1 MRTAAS
7 EREGIVIVGVRS
19 PMVVDYEEVCWRA
32 GVTIRAGVSVNGSPR
47 TTAIRTIWS
56 PDCLDPALRG
66 YAFLACAFAPARRKS
81 LHELGL
87 ELGLTSAPAIIDPAA
102 VVARSSRIGDGSFVN
117 MAAVIG
123 AMSLVGEGV
132 LINRNASL
140 GHHCI
145 VDDFVS
151 IGPGVTMAGNIR
163 VGTGTVIGAG
173 AVILPNVAIGAN
185 AVVAAGSVV
194 RRAVPDG
201 TLVAGHPARPQ
212 RLIGSG
218 RGAGA
223 EGDEE

>member
-1 MRTAAS
+1 MGKAESA
-7 EREGIVIVGVRS
+7 REGIVIVGVRS
-19 PMVVDYEEVCWRA
+19 PMIVDYEEVCRRA
-32 GVTIRAGVSVNGSPR
+32 GLTIRAGVSVNGSPR
-47 TTAIRTIWS
+47 TAAIRTIWA
-56 PDCLDPALRG
+56 PDSLDPSARG
-66 YAFLACAFAPARRKS
+66 FAFIACAFAPSRRKA
-81 LHELGL
+81 LHKLGL

-132 LINRNASL
+132 LINRSASL

-145 VDDFVS
+145 IDDFVS

-163 VGTGTVIGAG
+163 VGAGTVIGAG
-173 AVILPNVAIGAN
+173 AVILPNVIIGAN

-194 RRAVPDG
+194 RKAIADG
-201 TLVAGHPARPQ
+201 TLVSGHPARPQ
-212 RLIGSG
+212 RLLGRG